1 MLPFYR
7 HCIYLEWKEKRNR
20 ELNIKERRLKEQ
32 YVRFYSGNFLSTS
45 IVKESH
51 DKEKLGAA
59 KIRWETCIHKA
70 WNNFSTVLSY
80 SRFKL
85 ILRWRRSNSSF
96 LWIRIK
102 HRFLLLCSPKFPS
115 AFKSRP
121 CRKKFP
127 PMSRVVWQY
136 ELTRFLSGW
145 HSQTIVY
152 SAFFVSIIFFALWVW
167 NLHGF
172 LSLLLHTFQ
181 T

>member
-1 MLPFYR
+1 MTGTS
-7 HCIYLEWKEKRNR
+7 
-20 ELNIKERRLKEQ
+20 NIKERRPKEQ
-32 YVRFYSGNFLSTS
+32 YVPFYSSNFLWTS

-51 DKEKLGAA
+51 DNEKLGAA
-59 KIRWETCIHKA
+59 KIRRETSTHKA

-127 PMSRVVWQY
+127 LKFRIVWQY
-136 ELTRFLSGW
+136 ELTRFLWGR

-152 SAFFVSIIFFALWVW
+152 LAFFVSIIFFALWIW

-181 T
+181 M